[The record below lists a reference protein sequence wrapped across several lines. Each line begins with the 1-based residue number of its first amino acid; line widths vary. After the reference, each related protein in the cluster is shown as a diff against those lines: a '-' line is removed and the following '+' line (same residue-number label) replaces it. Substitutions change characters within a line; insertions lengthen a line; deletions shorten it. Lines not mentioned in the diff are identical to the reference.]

1 MPDQWIDRLTEL
13 QQLLALCPT
22 DVLARCELA
31 MLLEQLEQHEE
42 ALFHW
47 NAVIG
52 TDPNNLKA
60 REGVARCRTRTGRS
74 LQSWT

>member
-1 MPDQWIDRLTEL
+1 MPDKWMERLTEL
-13 QQLLALCPT
+13 QKLLALCPT
-22 DVLARCELA
+22 DILSRCELA

-47 NAVIG
+47 KAVIA

-60 REGVARCRTRTGRS
+60 REGVARCRTRTGQS
-74 LQSWT
+74 L